1 VYAVHYRSSRTLAR
15 SAVLLSTLLSI
26 PIMMAISGLL
36 G

>member
-26 PIMMAISGLL
+26 PIMVLIAGVLA
-36 G
+36 